1 MARVTVTLSLDQD
14 IWRRF
19 KSKCRLLDK
28 KYSHTV
34 EELIKR
40 EMKHGKESN
49 R

>member
-1 MARVTVTLSLDQD
+1 MAKQIVTLSLDQD
-14 IWRRF
+14 IWRKF

-28 KYSHTV
+28 KYSHAV
-34 EELIKR
+34 EELIRK